1 MAQARDSRPIP
12 DPGDRLRRMAKKKK
26 ATRRKK
32 SAGKKSATRRRTA
45 ARRKK
50 VSPSSKRSRLK
61 QIVRSS
67 RRSPLVTSLDVVIPS
82 TRRGLGAH
90 SAGQSGDTQ
99 GLSSVEDIDSES
111 VEELVEEGQDFE
123 AGAVAGIEE
132 ADASQGEVWT
142 KQVPEDD
149 VPREYLENDL
159 DRLNR
164 KSPVTRK
171 TAAKQ
176 TAPSVTRVSRGPVDA
191 PGKRHRKPLP
201 QEPIASA
208 WVNPGA
214 SRWARRGK
222 TGRPRRAT
230 LAPELTGPANSSLTS
245 DGRRF
250 PGASQLLAAIPLKYR
265 GGRVVAPPGRTD
277 YLTPRAGVGRGPR
290 RACRGDSRGE
300 WCPETHRQ
308 LDPD

>member
-1 MAQARDSRPIP
+1 
-12 DPGDRLRRMAKKKK
+12 MAKKKK

-45 ARRKK
+45 PRRKK
-50 VSPSSKRSRLK
+50 VSP
-61 QIVRSS
+61 VRSS

-111 VEELVEEGQDFE
+111 VEELVEVGQDFE
-123 AGAVAGIEE
+123 AGTVAGIEE
-132 ADASQGEVWT
+132 ADASEGEVWT

-171 TAAKQ
+171 TAATQ

-201 QEPIASA
+201 QEPISKRMGE
-208 WVNPGA
+208 P
-214 SRWARRGK
+214 RGK
-222 TGRPRRAT
+222 QMGQKNAKR
-230 LAPELTGPANSSLTS
+230 G
-245 DGRRF
+245 D
-250 PGASQLLAAIPLKYR
+250 R
-265 GGRVVAPPGRTD
+265 GGRR
-277 YLTPRAGVGRGPR
+277 
-290 RACRGDSRGE
+290 
-300 WCPETHRQ
+300 
-308 LDPD
+308 